1 MMAGTSQIP
10 AEQLVADAFGSPVLA
25 LLKIVRRK
33 VWHGYFLALTL
44 FAIALISRFSLDG
57 LLATGFPFLT
67 FFPAIVL
74 SVFFGGRGPG
84 TLCSTLSLLAAW
96 YWFVTPEKPFS
107 VEYHALLAVGFFAFI
122 AIVDVVVINLMTSS
136 LQRLAIEQRH
146 TRSLVQQRTSLFREL
161 QHRVANNHMTIAL
174 LLAGQEKR
182 LAHNPEAVAA
192 LQTARRRFVLLAR
205 IHRML
210 SDPENINIPL
220 ESYLQRLCDEF
231 LIASGAEYVVCHV
244 KAPSAEF
251 DGDQIISIALI
262 VLEVVTNSV
271 KHAFGNSNAGTIDIE
286 LLETGPHR
294 HVLTIQDN
302 GCGFAPEQSA
312 NDERRLGLGILKG
325 FAEAL
330 QGTLTISSPGPAR
343 GTLVRVEFPTRA

>member
-1 MMAGTSQIP
+1 MVAETDQP
-10 AEQLVADAFGSPVLA
+10 APDPLLTDAFASPVLA
-25 LLKIVRRK
+25 FLKVVRRT
-33 VWHGYFLALTL
+33 VWHGYFLALAL
-44 FAIALISRFSLDG
+44 FALALATRFSLDG

-84 TLCSTLSLLAAW
+84 LLCSALSLLAAW
-96 YWFVTPEKPFS
+96 YWFVTPGDPFS
-107 VEYHALLAVGFFAFI
+107 FEYHALLAVGFFAFI
-122 AIVDVVVINLMTSS
+122 AVVDVVVINLMTSS
-136 LQRLAIEQRH
+136 LQRLEIEQRH

-182 LAHNPEAVAA
+182 LAHNTEAVGA

-205 IHRML
+205 IHRLL
-210 SDPENINIPL
+210 SDPENTNIPL
-220 ESYLQRLCDEF
+220 EDYLQRLCDEF
-231 LIASGAEYVVCHV
+231 LLASGAEYVVCHV
-244 KAPSAEF
+244 KAPVAEF
-251 DGDQIISIALI
+251 DGDQTISIALI

-271 KHAFGNSNAGTIDIE
+271 KHAFGDSNAGTIDIE
-286 LLETGPHR
+286 LTETAPHR
-294 HVLTIQDN
+294 YVLTIQDN
-302 GCGFAPEQSA
+302 GCGFAPEQPA

-330 QGTLTISSPGPAR
+330 QGKLTISSAGPAR
-343 GTLVRVEFPTRA
+343 GTQVRVEFPTRT

>member
-1 MMAGTSQIP
+1 MSRNADPLAAPPKS
-10 AEQLVADAFGSPVLA
+10 DAFGSPVLA
-25 LLKIVRRK
+25 FLKIVRRT
-33 VWHGYFLALTL
+33 VWHGYFLALAL
-44 FAIALISRFSLDG
+44 FAIALAARFSLEG

-84 TLCSTLSLLAAW
+84 LLCSLLSLLAAW
-96 YWFVTPEKPFS
+96 YWFVTPDKPFS

-122 AIVDVVVINLMTSS
+122 ALVDVVVINLMTSS
-136 LQRLAIEQRH
+136 LQRLEIEQRH
-146 TRSLVQQRTSLFREL
+146 TRSLVLQRTSLFREL

-174 LLAGQEKR
+174 LLAGQEQR
-182 LAHNPEAVAA
+182 LAHNPEAVDA

-210 SDPENINIPL
+210 SDPENINVAL

-231 LIASGAEYVVCHV
+231 LSASGAEYVVCHV
-244 KAPSAEF
+244 KAPTAKF
-251 DGDQIISIALI
+251 DGDQTISIALI

-271 KHAFGNSNAGTIDIE
+271 KHAFGDSKAGTIDIE
-286 LLETGPHR
+286 LAEPEPHR

-312 NDERRLGLGILKG
+312 SADRRLGLGILKG

-330 QGTLTISSPGPAR
+330 QGKLTISSPGPAR
-343 GTLVRVEFPTRA
+343 GTLVRVEFPVRG